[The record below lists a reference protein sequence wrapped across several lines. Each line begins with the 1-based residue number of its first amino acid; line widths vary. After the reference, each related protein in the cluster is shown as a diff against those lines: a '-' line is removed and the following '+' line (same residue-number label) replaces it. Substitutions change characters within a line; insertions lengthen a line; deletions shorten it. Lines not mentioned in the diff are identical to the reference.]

1 LDQLKRIWE
10 AFIDFLTTYDSYK
23 VTEMLHDLKWEE
35 VTSNPYVWLIG
46 LPSVG
51 YMLVKRRFKTVILLA
66 SLGSFLYLLEITLPS
81 SGEAVPFEKLLT
93 FIGGTVVLVVVNLY
107 FIFMRGD

>member
-1 LDQLKRIWE
+1 MDQLKRIWE

-51 YMLVKRRFKTVILLA
+51 YMLVKKRFKTLDPA
-66 SLGSFLYLLEITLPS
+66 RFPGEFSLSNKNHPPVFGRDGPLRKAHDLHRRQCGAGGSQPLF
-81 SGEAVPFEKLLT
+81 PFHAW
-93 FIGGTVVLVVVNLY
+93 
-107 FIFMRGD
+107 